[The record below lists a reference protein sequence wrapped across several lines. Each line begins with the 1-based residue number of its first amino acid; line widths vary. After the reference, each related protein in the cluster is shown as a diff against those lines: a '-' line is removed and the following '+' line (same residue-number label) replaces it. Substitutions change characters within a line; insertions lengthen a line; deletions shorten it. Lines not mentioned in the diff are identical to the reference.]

1 MHIRP
6 FNFFHG
12 IIGARVVSIG
22 NVLNELYQESPPFG
36 ISRRHWNMIPQ
47 DLRGGPEL
55 NMLIYIQGWEDAR
68 SNITLNPYN
77 DIEMREIWNRGYWR
91 CINRR

>member
-1 MHIRP
+1 MVNQFKFLQSNDATDYVHVGQP
-6 FNFFHG
+6 D
-12 IIGARVVSIG
+12 
-22 NVLNELYQESPPFG
+22 PPFG
-36 ISRRHWNMIPQ
+36 ISRRHWNIIPQ

-68 SNITLNPYN
+68 NNITLNPYN

-91 CINRR
+91 CINRIR